1 MLNVNYLTEIR
12 RFNTY
17 AARVQLSA
25 AAQLLWYKLMEIMNE
40 NAYRN
45 GWRDGF
51 LRIHTD
57 YLLTYFP
64 MSATALADARR
75 TLCEYG
81 LLEYLPGER
90 KRTAPAYRLHY
101 FSVPDSAA
109 IIEDTFQQHVY
120 ADCNTDCITDCATD
134 CITDCNTNCPN
145 SVDTADCN
153 TDCATDCATDCNAN
167 CPNSVD
173 TADCTTDCATD
184 CQSDCATDST
194 SKTPESRDIYINNTE
209 TETETQTETMG
220 TNDDAYHISD
230 SWGTGA
236 GGRADA
242 PMGAH
247 AGTGAREEA
256 KLREI
261 ANHAAHV
268 LLHQEFTEAQLDR
281 VMATLTRYPFG
292 RGILIQAIVQTARA
306 LPTNPAS
313 YLVRVLS
320 DWGHAGVR
328 TTDDVMDYQYARN
341 AATGNLPGTSQEEG
355 EALLASFRAAH
366 RAG

>member
-1 MLNVNYLTEIR
+1 MLQVNYLIEIR
-12 RFNTY
+12 RFNDY

-40 NAYRN
+40 SAYHT
-45 GWRDGF
+45 GWHDGF
-51 LRIHTD
+51 LRIRTA

-109 IIEDTFQQHVY
+109 IIEDTFQQRVY
-120 ADCNTDCITDCATD
+120 SDSQSDCATDCTTDCHHPCANADDTADCASDCNTDCTSDY
-134 CITDCNTNCPN
+134 
-145 SVDTADCN
+145 
-153 TDCATDCATDCNAN
+153 
-167 CPNSVD
+167 
-173 TADCTTDCATD
+173 TTDY
-184 CQSDCATDST
+184 QSDCTTDST
-194 SKTPESRDIYINNTE
+194 SKTPKSRDIDINNIETE
-209 TETETQTETMG
+209 TETETQTETGG
-220 TNDDAYHISD
+220 TNDDEYHTSD
-230 SWGTGA
+230 SWVTGA
-236 GGRADA
+236 CGRADA
-242 PMGAH
+242 HTRAH
-247 AGTGAREEA
+247 AGAGAPEEA

-355 EALLASFRAAH
+355 EALLASFRAVH

>member
-109 IIEDTFQQHVY
+109 IIEDTFQQRVY
-120 ADCNTDCITDCATD
+120 TDCSSDSAS
-134 CITDCNTNCPN
+134 N
-145 SVDTADCN
+145 STADCSA
-153 TDCATDCATDCNAN
+153 D

-173 TADCTTDCATD
+173 TADCTTDCTSDWQTD
-184 CQSDCATDST
+184 SATDSQSDSA

-242 PMGAH
+242 PTGAH
-247 AGTGAREEA
+247 AGTGAGEEA

-328 TTDDVMDYQYARN
+328 TTDDVMDYQFARN